1 MTKTISRLAV
11 LSLAAF
17 PIPAFAVPAFVSD
30 GQVLTSSIFVDD
42 AYVAGGNVTINHPVQ
57 GDLKIVGGN
66 VTVNGN
72 VSGSVY
78 AGGGNVTIN
87 GSVGNDA
94 YLIGGTVQITGKVAD
109 DLFVAGGN
117 LDAGRA
123 AEVGGSAFIGSGNV
137 LWMGTV
143 KEAMTIE
150 SQSIT
155 FGGRVL
161 GDLEMRAEGVVT
173 VLPDAWVEGDGRFIS
188 SHEPTFDSGFVKGKF
203 SYARNEEVSSSQL
216 DEATSLFSGV
226 WLLFSF
232 TNLVS
237 SMALG
242 IILVFLFPNLLHR
255 TGEVATTRPFVSLW
269 EGFLVMVALTAL
281 TFLGFVTVLGIKLA
295 IILLAYLST
304 LTTVVG
310 TLNGYLVA
318 HWLMRRQ
325 KETRW
330 WTVGY
335 LLAGSVIYAF
345 ASLVPYLGVVVWVG
359 LSFVSIG
366 AFYRAEGEAY
376 RAMRT
381 QEIL

>member
-1 MTKTISRLAV
+1 MKIFR
-11 LSLAAF
+11 LSLLVLLLV
-17 PIPAFAVPAFVSD
+17 PVPAFAVPAFVSD
-30 GQVLTSSIFVDD
+30 GQVLTRSGFVDD
-42 AYVAGGNVTINHPVQ
+42 AYVAGGNVTINHSVQ
-57 GDLKIVGGN
+57 GDLKIAGGN

-78 AGGGNVTIN
+78 AAGGNVTVN
-87 GSVGNDA
+87 GDIGNDA
-94 YLIGGTVQITGKVAD
+94 YFIGGTVQLSGKVAD

-117 LDAGRA
+117 LDGGRT

-161 GDLEMRAEGVVT
+161 GNLAMQAEGVVT
-173 VLPDAWVEGDGRFIS
+173 VLPDARVEGDGRFVS
-188 SHEPTFDSGFVKGKF
+188 SHEPTFDSGFVQGKF
-203 SYARNEEVSSSQL
+203 SYARNQDVSKSEL
-216 DEATSLFSGV
+216 GEATSLFGGV

-237 SMALG
+237 SVVLG
-242 IILVFLFPNLLHR
+242 IILVFLFPNLLYR
-255 TGEVATTRPFVSLW
+255 TGEIATTRSLASLW
-269 EGFLVMVALTAL
+269 EGFLVIVALTAL

-304 LTTVVG
+304 LTSVVG
-310 TLNGYLVA
+310 TLNGYLVG
-318 HWLMRRQ
+318 HWLMRRRR
-325 KETRW
+325 ETRW
-330 WTVGY
+330 RTVAF

-345 ASLVPYLGVVVWVG
+345 ASLIPYLGVVVWIG
-359 LSFVSIG
+359 LSFASIG
-366 AFYRAEGEAY
+366 AFYRAERESY
-376 RAMRT
+376 NTMRS
-381 QEIL
+381 QAIL